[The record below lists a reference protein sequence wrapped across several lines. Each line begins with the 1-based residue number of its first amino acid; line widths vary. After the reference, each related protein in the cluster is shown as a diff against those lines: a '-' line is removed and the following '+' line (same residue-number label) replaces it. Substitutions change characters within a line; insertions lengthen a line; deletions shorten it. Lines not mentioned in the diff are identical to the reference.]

1 MFGMV
6 VQASVGSQV
15 GNCTTGL
22 GSPALLYTSP
32 RHMFHGR
39 WSMLLYSLAM
49 NLLEQ
54 YKEPDAT
61 VHLSASAS
69 QKTLP
74 VSAGRP
80 AFLPWPCKGHDPSHG
95 GRKRR
100 GNPWS
105 RDASANGTE
114 DSIALAGAGQP
125 RSWRTARHSQDQPAR
140 RVTLAIP

>member
-1 MFGMV
+1 M
-6 VQASVGSQV
+6 

-61 VHLSASAS
+61 VYLSASAS

-74 VSAGRP
+74 VSAGRAKATTP
-80 AFLPWPCKGHDPSHG
+80 VMEE
-95 GRKRR
+95 GREEET
-100 GNPWS
+100 P
-105 RDASANGTE
+105 
-114 DSIALAGAGQP
+114 GAGTRQLMGQ
-125 RSWRTARHSQDQPAR
+125 RTA
-140 RVTLAIP
+140 